1 MVATDV
7 ASRGIDVKDVSLVL
21 NYDVPKTIEDYTH
34 RVGRTGR
41 AGKNGIAITFLTP
54 DDTHL
59 YYDLKVML
67 TQSPASTCPTEL
79 LHHPDAQHK
88 PGTIVQKK
96 RKDEIVFTV

>member
-1 MVATDV
+1 M
-7 ASRGIDVKDVSLVL
+7 VL

-59 YYDLKVML
+59 YYDLKEML
-67 TQSPASTCPTEL
+67 VQSSASQCPNEL

-88 PGTIVQKK
+88 PGAIVQKK
-96 RKDEIVFTV
+96 RKDQIVFTA